1 MATIRNC
8 TLLVGFMLILFLTP
22 ANGIAKKSF
31 RSQSLPLPVQVVL
44 AKVGPMMQNKEYQKA
59 IDTLQAFSARGGTS
73 LDIDKADPKGYHHA
87 EIYFCMGNCYL
98 ILEQYEPAVAAYEI
112 AIKRD
117 NAHSYAWL
125 NLAKA
130 HYELD
135 HFTDAGRCFQKGYQT
150 STEKNPEYLYYSA
163 AAYLMAEDNLKAIDI
178 FDSLFT
184 LHPDAVKLEWKEH
197 MVHALLAADQPRR
210 ALPFVQEL
218 AQAYTGDKQIQWQE
232 ILLQQY
238 MQLNMQDK
246 ALDLAHTLTRQTPT
260 FAKWWKTLTH
270 IQLNAEQYEDA
281 LMAMTIYAFITP
293 LSLDEKKLLADLNL
307 QLNIPAKA
315 APLYENYLREKHDKQ
330 ILEQLAT
337 AYRQLGKP
345 ETALA
350 AIDEMEPEADD
361 ADIMLLK
368 GELYYSLK
376 QYGQAVD
383 AYEKAARKKGRH
395 VGRAWLMAGYAAW
408 QMNDIT
414 TSRQAFSR
422 AARHKRQREAANTAL
437 KQLAMLSPTTV
448 GNISNQ

>member
-1 MATIRNC
+1 MATIRIYR
-8 TLLVGFMLILFLTP
+8 LLIGFMLILFLTP
-22 ANGIAKKSF
+22 TNGFAGKSF
-31 RSQSLPLPVQVVL
+31 TSKSLPLPVQVVL
-44 AKVGPMMQNKEYQKA
+44 AKVGPMMQNREYQKA
-59 IDTLQAFSARGGTS
+59 IDTLQAFSARSGSS
-73 LDIDKADPKGYHHA
+73 LDPGKADPKGYQHA

-98 ILEQYEPAVAAYEI
+98 LQEQHEPAIAAYEN
-112 AIKRD
+112 AVKRD
-117 NAHSYAWL
+117 NTHSYAWL

-135 HFTDAGRCFQKGYQT
+135 HFTEAGRCFGKGYET

-163 AAYLMAEDNLKAIDI
+163 AAYLMAEDNLRAIDI
-178 FDSLFT
+178 FENLFA

-260 FAKWWKTLTH
+260 FAKWWKALTH
-270 IQLNAEQYEDA
+270 IQLNAERYEDA

-293 LSLDEKKLLADLNL
+293 LSLDEKRLLADLNL
-307 QLNIPAKA
+307 QLNVPVKA
-315 APLYENYLREKHDKQ
+315 APLYENCLRENHDKQ
-330 ILEQLAT
+330 ILEQLAM

-408 QMNDIT
+408 QMNDLT
-414 TSRQAFSR
+414 TSKKAFTE
-422 AARHKRQREAANTAL
+422 AACHQRQREAANTAL
-437 KQLAMLSPTTV
+437 KQLAMLSQATV
-448 GNISNQ
+448 GNIGNQ